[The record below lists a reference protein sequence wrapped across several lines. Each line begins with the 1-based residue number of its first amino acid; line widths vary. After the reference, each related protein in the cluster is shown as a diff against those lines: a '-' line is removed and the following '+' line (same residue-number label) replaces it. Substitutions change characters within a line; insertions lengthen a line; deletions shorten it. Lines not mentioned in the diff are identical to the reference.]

1 MSTHTHAFSH
11 WPFADSVDT
20 VAFCTGEVARGRL
33 PVLHVTHDIKG
44 DWQFLDA
51 GSEQPGECKL
61 QCLGCM
67 VERDPSLAQ
76 LGDLPPG
83 WSAYRARLDA
93 PWERW
98 RKDSDD
104 HAAERKAL
112 HDIDTWGLHILNVAE
127 AGELPPF
134 SYSIGIQQSLGLPE
148 LIVIGLRHEVAQAA
162 INACYAMMKSG
173 QAIVP
178 GARVAG
184 LLGGGFECE
193 ILEVSPAH
201 YREYMGWAWWLYD
214 GPSFRAHQIVFPNTA
229 GVFPWEPQADAWF
242 RNWQPLLNEAPAV

>member
-112 HDIDTWGLHILNVAE
+112 HDI
-127 AGELPPF
+127 F
-134 SYSIGIQQSLGLPE
+134 
-148 LIVIGLRHEVAQAA
+148 
-162 INACYAMMKSG
+162 
-173 QAIVP
+173 
-178 GARVAG
+178 
-184 LLGGGFECE
+184 
-193 ILEVSPAH
+193 PAH
-201 YREYMGWAWWLYD
+201 GRRDLLDQGLDRRGGVVAFAIEGMHPHDIAELCDREAVCVRAGHHCAKPLMRVLGVGATARASTYLYNSAD
-214 GPSFRAHQIVFPNTA
+214 DIDALVRALHAARAAFR
-229 GVFPWEPQADAWF
+229 
-242 RNWQPLLNEAPAV
+242 